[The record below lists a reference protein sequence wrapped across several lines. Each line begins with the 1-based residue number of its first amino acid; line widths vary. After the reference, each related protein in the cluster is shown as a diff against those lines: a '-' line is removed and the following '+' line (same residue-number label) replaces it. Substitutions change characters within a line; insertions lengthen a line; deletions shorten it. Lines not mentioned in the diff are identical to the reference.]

1 MARIEDLTVHIG
13 VHWCAL
19 TPAACLAIGMRQER
33 RASRAMRLKFL
44 REDAREL
51 GFRLLKKE

>member
-1 MARIEDLTVHIG
+1 MEDLTVHIG